1 VSPRSWLAVAAG
13 SVVAADQVTKAVALA
28 TLEDG
33 RSVPVINGVLHW
45 TLQRNPGA
53 AFGIF
58 QRAPALFT
66 ILAIVI
72 AVAIIVASSRVR
84 DRLNSVAL
92 GLVLG
97 GALGNLVDRLFR
109 APGPFRGRVVDFID
123 FRVWPTFNVADSAVV
138 IGALLLAI
146 ASFRSGRRRSPT
158 EPSNP

>member
-1 VSPRSWLAVAAG
+1 VSPRSWLAVTASA
-13 SVVAADQVTKAVALA
+13 VVVVDQITKAVALA

-33 RSVPVINGVLHW
+33 RSVRVFDGVLHW

-58 QRAPALFT
+58 RRAPALFT

-72 AVAIIVASSRVR
+72 AAAIIVTSPKVR
-84 DRLNSVAL
+84 DRLNGIGL

-109 APGPFRGRVVDFID
+109 SPGPFRGRVIDFVD
-123 FRVWPTFNVADSAVV
+123 FRVWPTFNLADSAVV
-138 IGALLLAI
+138 VGALLLAM
-146 ASFRSGRRRSPT
+146 ASLRSERRRLQGDPS
-158 EPSNP
+158 EP